1 MADESDI
8 NRSCVVF
15 VVDTEHY
22 SGNFERPL
30 ASYLTMWDVDQDNDY
45 ICCDKNGEEIME
57 GDAGYL
63 SSVGVPW
70 PEWFGD
76 NNDGHSPSILFS
88 DTPFPKDFKGRK
100 TTCSVGVCFD
110 KLTKE
115 QIAILTERAI
125 YFCDHARK
133 LSGKSY
139 VAEKIPMIGVR
150 CFKRKVRRSK
160 DEVYDGD

>member
-45 ICCDKNGEEIME
+45 ICCDKNGNELYE
-57 GDAGYL
+57 DDPGYV
-63 SSVGVPW
+63 SSVGTPGII
-70 PEWFGD
+70 WFGD
-76 NNDGHSPSILFS
+76 SQITPAIMFL
-88 DTPFPKDFKGRK
+88 DTFKGTK
-100 TTCSVGVCFD
+100 MSGSAGVCFE

-115 QIAILTERAI
+115 QIAILTERAT
-125 YFCDHARK
+125 YFCDHARE

>member
-15 VVDTEHY
+15 VVDTEEY
-22 SGNFERPL
+22 SGNFQSEL
-30 ASYLTMWDVDQDNDY
+30 VEY
-45 ICCDKNGEEIME
+45 ITRGQQEEDWVCYNKNGKEIME
-57 GDAGYL
+57 GDNDKGWV
-63 SSVGVPW
+63 SSVGIPW
-70 PEWFGD
+70 PEYFGSG
-76 NNDGHSPSILFS
+76 NDCSGPEIMF

-100 TTCSVGVCFD
+100 TMCSAGVCFD

-115 QIAILTERAI
+115 QIAILTERAT
-125 YFCDHARK
+125 YFCDHARE
-133 LSGKSY
+133 LSGKDY

-160 DEVYDGD
+160 DEIYDGD